1 MWRIVGEAYQYHCI
15 RRRWKGF
22 KQFMFWARFS
32 YDEKGPCH
40 VWEDETAKE
49 KKKAK
54 EWMEKVNAL
63 LEPECKANWELETA
77 MRRLNEEYWGAKT

>member
-1 MWRIVGEAYQYHCI
+1 
-15 RRRWKGF
+15 
-22 KQFMFWARFS
+22 MFWARFS

-63 LEPECKANWELETA
+63 LEPECKAN
-77 MRRLNEEYWGAKT
+77 